1 MSDTAVKT
9 PTSPYNKN
17 NPFLA
22 KITSKAIL
30 NKPGSEKETRHI
42 VIDLSGSGL
51 QYAPGYSIGVFGTND
66 PASVDELLGLLGF
79 SASAPIA
86 QKDGSSKSLR
96 DLLIKEYTLN
106 RAGTKLVKALAEKLP
121 AGTTK
126 ERYAALV
133 ADEAKLAEFIFT
145 RDVFEVF
152 QDSGFKP
159 ATPEELLEMLNKS
172 VPRLYS
178 IASSQAKHPNE
189 VHLTVA
195 IVRYETHGRKKKG
208 LVSGYL
214 ADHTTLGESSVPIFV
229 APNKHFKLPDDP
241 SAPVIMVGPGTGIAP
256 FRAFLEQREVD
267 GAKGPNWLFFGDQ
280 RRSLDFL
287 YEDEFTAWQSSGL
300 LTKLSTAF
308 SRDQTQK
315 IYVQDRMKENAAEL
329 WSWLQNGAYFYVCGD
344 AKRMAKDV
352 HQTLITIAQ
361 EQGGM
366 SLEAA
371 TEYIEKTLA
380 KEERRY
386 LRDVY

>member
-1 MSDTAVKT
+1 MSDTPVKA
-9 PTSPYNKN
+9 PASPYNKN

-22 KITSKAIL
+22 KITSKSVL
-30 NKPGSEKETRHI
+30 NKTGSEKETRHI

-51 QYAPGYSIGVFGTND
+51 QYSPGYSIGVFGTND
-66 PASVDELLGLLGF
+66 PAAADELLALLAL
-79 SASAPIA
+79 SPSAPIA
-86 QKDGSSKSLR
+86 QKDGSTKPLR

-121 AGTTK
+121 AGAAK
-126 ERYAALV
+126 DRYAALV

-145 RDVFEVF
+145 RDVFDVF

-159 ATPEELLEMLNKS
+159 ASAEELLEMINKS

-214 ADHTTLGESSVPIFV
+214 ADHTTLGESNVPIFV
-229 APNKHFKLPDDP
+229 APNKHFKLPEDP
-241 SAPVIMVGPGTGIAP
+241 ATPVIMVGPGTGIAP
-256 FRAFLEQREVD
+256 FRAFLEQREMD

-280 RRSLDFL
+280 RQSLDFL
-287 YEDEFTAWQSSGL
+287 YEDEFAAWQTSGL

-308 SRDQTQK
+308 SRDQAQK
-315 IYVQDRMKENAAEL
+315 VYVQDRMKENAAEL
-329 WSWLQNGAYFYVCGD
+329 WSWLQKGAYFYVCGD

-352 HQTLITIAQ
+352 HQTLIAIAQ
-361 EQGGM
+361 EHGGM

-380 KEERRY
+380 KDERRY

>member
-1 MSDTAVKT
+1 MSETAVKT
-9 PTSPYNKN
+9 APSPYNKN

-22 KITSKAIL
+22 KITSKAVL

-42 VIDLSGSGL
+42 VVNLAGSGL
-51 QYAPGYSIGVFGTND
+51 QYQPGYSLGVFGTND
-66 PASVDELLGLLGF
+66 PAAADELLNLLKL
-79 SASAPIA
+79 APA
-86 QKDGSSKSLR
+86 VPVPQKDGSSRTLR
-96 DLLIKEYTLN
+96 DLLIKDYTLN
-106 RAGTKLVKALAEKLP
+106 RAGTKLVKSLADKLP
-121 AGTTK
+121 PGASKDRFST
-126 ERYAALV
+126 LV
-133 ADEAKLAEFIFT
+133 ADETSLNDYIFT

-152 QDSGFKP
+152 QDSGYRP
-159 ATPEELLEMLNKS
+159 ASAEELLDMLNKS

-178 IASSQAKHPNE
+178 IASSQAKHPDE

-214 ADHTTLGESSVPIFV
+214 ADHTTLGEASVPVFL

-241 SAPVIMVGPGTGIAP
+241 NTPIIMVGPGTGIAP
-256 FRAFLEQREVD
+256 FRAFLEQREMD

-280 RRSLDFL
+280 RRACDFL
-287 YEDEFTAWQSSGL
+287 YEDEFAAWQASGL

-308 SRDQTQK
+308 SRDQAQK
-315 IYVQDRMKENAAEL
+315 IYVQDRMKEHAAEL
-329 WSWLQNGAYFYVCGD
+329 WDWIQKGAYFYVCGD

-366 SLEAA
+366 TPEAA
-371 TEYIEKTLA
+371 TEFVEKTLA
-380 KEERRY
+380 KEQRRY